1 MMARKST
8 TVKEKEHMNR
18 VASLGCICCLNMGL
32 GETPAEI
39 HHIGNG
45 TMGKR
50 ASNYEVIPLCET
62 HHRTGNIGTAV
73 HAGRKSF
80 EANFGSEQTLLKQ
93 VSGWLSLCE

>member
-1 MMARKST
+1 MARKSA

-18 VASLGCICCLNMGL
+18 VASLGCICYLNIGL
-32 GETPAEI
+32 GETEAEV

-50 ASNYEVIPLCET
+50 SGNYDIIPLCHT
-62 HHRTGNIGTAV
+62 HHRTGNIGTAI

-80 EANFGSEQTLLKQ
+80 ETNFGSEQALLKQ
-93 VSGWLSLCE
+93 TLGWLNLCE